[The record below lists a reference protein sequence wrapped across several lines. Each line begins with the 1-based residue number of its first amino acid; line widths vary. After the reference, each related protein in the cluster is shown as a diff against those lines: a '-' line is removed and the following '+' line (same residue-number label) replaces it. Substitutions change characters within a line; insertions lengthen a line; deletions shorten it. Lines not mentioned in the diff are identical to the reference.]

1 MSVSEAAPP
10 EIARS
15 ETVVFR
21 KSELAM
27 SPPVVNLSTP
37 NPERASDNSA
47 EDSVSSGS
55 SSGAEAACEIESL
68 REALQQALEDK
79 AELIEESFLDKE
91 RIKDQKETIELLT
104 KRVREFEMARSVTTV
119 SSTNSAN
126 SSLRV
131 GSSKSN
137 ISVSGLQVQVKQL
150 SEDNIELAKEVDR
163 LVAERDKLEKKLID
177 IKLRQQ
183 AGRQSSIASTD
194 EDEDG
199 VFASYESLGKKNRP
213 KKLGYNKKG
222 GSVFAA
228 AKNWFASKKGSPSN
242 AGGGSSGTTKKSSS
256 SSNFVSY
263 SPSRSVAV

>member
-1 MSVSEAAPP
+1 
-10 EIARS
+10 
-15 ETVVFR
+15 
-21 KSELAM
+21 
-27 SPPVVNLSTP
+27 
-37 NPERASDNSA
+37 
-47 EDSVSSGS
+47 
-55 SSGAEAACEIESL
+55 
-68 REALQQALEDK
+68 LQQALEDK

-119 SSTNSAN
+119 SSTTTNSAN

-137 ISVSGLQVQVKQL
+137 VSVSGLQVQVKQL

-242 AGGGSSGTTKKSSS
+242 AGGGGSSSGTTKKSSS

>member
-1 MSVSEAAPP
+1 MSVSEAPPP

-21 KSELAM
+21 KSDLAV
-27 SPPVVNLSTP
+27 SPPVVDLSTP
-37 NPERASDNSA
+37 HPERASENSA
-47 EDSVSSGS
+47 VDSAASSPSGT

-91 RIKDQKETIELLT
+91 RIRDQKETIELLT
-104 KRVREFEMARSVTTV
+104 KRVREFEMARSVNVSV
-119 SSTNSAN
+119 SSSTTS
-126 SSLRV
+126 RMKP
-131 GSSKSN
+131 GT
-137 ISVSGLQVQVKQL
+137 SVTMLQSQIKQL

-163 LVAERDKLEKKLID
+163 LVADRDKLEKKLID
-177 IKLRQQ
+177 MKLKQQ

-199 VFASYESLGKKNRP
+199 INMFTSYENNSKRKS
-213 KKLGYNKKG
+213 KKLGHNKKG

-228 AKNWFASKKGSPSN
+228 AKNWFSSKSRKGSPS
-242 AGGGSSGTTKKSSS
+242 AKKSASS
-256 SSNFVSY
+256 STFSKVSY
-263 SPSRSVAV
+263 SPSRSVVAV